1 MSDAGIHAY
10 DAGRVDP
17 PHTHADPHGTGDP
30 HAHGHNPHL
39 AHHFDTM
46 EQQYDSGKLGMWVFL
61 ATELLM
67 FGGLFCAYSVYRAN
81 HPEVFLYAHSY
92 LNMKWGAINTAI
104 LLASSLTM
112 AWGVRASQLG
122 QQKLLVTMLLTTL
135 LGGAGFM
142 LIKAVEYNHKFHED
156 LAPGR
161 FNKYNVIYTGD
172 NGEANPQGVKRE
184 AELKKNEA
192 PKPMALEALATT
204 PAKPYLYEDPNAG
217 GPDQAKIVP
226 HYVENTGLSQSQSYQ
241 VPAKLQGH
249 ELTSHNTG
257 ERKGEDSGEHHR
269 AGPTTGPAG
278 EGETHGEGHGEGD
291 EEVHHAVPY
300 RDLGSALSQQR
311 VNTFFG
317 IYYCM
322 TGLHGVH
329 VVVGMG
335 LIFWVTW
342 RAANT
347 KVKAWIPPL
356 PVLAVGAYMVF
367 LFAISG
373 KNPFWIIS
381 IPFLVIG
388 AVWLAI
394 RVAAAAKLQ
403 PAAIQPGEFSQDYFA
418 PIDLVGLYWHLVD
431 LIWIFLFPLLYL
443 IHGKVGS

>member
-67 FGGLFCAYSVYRAN
+67 FGGLFCAYAVYRAN

-92 LNMKWGAINTAI
+92 LNTTWGAINTGI
-104 LLASSLTM
+104 LLASSLSM
-112 AWGVRASQLG
+112 AWAVRASQLG
-122 QQKLLVTMLLTTL
+122 QQKLLVTLLLVTL

-142 LIKAVEYNHKFHED
+142 MIKAVEYNHKFHED

-161 FNKYNVIYTGD
+161 FNKYNVIYTGE
-172 NGEANPQGVKRE
+172 NGEANGFGVKRE

-192 PKPMALEALATT
+192 PKPMALEALAST

-226 HYVENTGLSQSQSYQ
+226 HYVENTGLSQGQSYQ
-241 VPAKLQGH
+241 VPADQQGH
-249 ELTSHNTG
+249 ELATATIA
-257 ERKGEDSGEHHR
+257 ERKGEDSGEHHKDGE
-269 AGPTTGPAG
+269 AAANTG
-278 EGETHGEGHGEGD
+278 E
-291 EEVHHAVPY
+291 EEVHHPIAY
-300 RDLGSALSQQR
+300 RDMGNALSQQR

-335 LIFWVTW
+335 LILWITW
-342 RAANT
+342 RSANT
-347 KVKAWIPPL
+347 KIRAWIPPL

-381 IPFLVIG
+381 IPFLLIG
-388 AVWLAI
+388 GVWLAV
-394 RVAAAAKLQ
+394 RVAGAARLQ
-403 PAAIQPGEFSQDYFA
+403 PAAVEAGEFSPDYFA
-418 PIDLVGLYWHLVD
+418 PVDLVGLYWHLVD